1 MNPVLLEVRH
11 LSKRFAAT
19 QALEDVSL
27 AFRAGTV
34 HAVVGENGAG
44 KSTLVNLIGGVHLPD
59 QGEIVLEGEPVR
71 FRSPHDAMARGIGFV
86 HQEIA
91 LCPHITVAENVFMA
105 RLEDRGGLLDFRA
118 LYAQAAKLLGQFEA
132 HVDPRAT
139 VGDLSVSQQ
148 QVVEI
153 VKALSMNCKVI
164 IFDEPTAALTEPEAE
179 RLFRIVETLRARGL
193 AIIYISH
200 RLGEIYRI
208 CDEVTVLRDGHF
220 IATSPVSEVTQQ
232 QLVGRMVGREL
243 ADIYPPKARAPGET
257 VLEVERLSCDGR
269 FRDVSFSVRAGE
281 ILGFAG
287 LVGSGRTEVARTVC
301 GILRKT
307 EGTVRVGGK
316 PLNAQTYREAIRR
329 GVVYMT
335 EDRKTEGLFLE
346 MSVAANV
353 SVLDLDAVA
362 ARTLIDRGAEDALAE
377 HAMAEMAIKAAG
389 PGAKVGSLS
398 GGNQQKVLIAKLLTV
413 APRVLFM
420 DEPTRGID
428 VGAKAH
434 IYRTLRA
441 LADRGLAVV
450 VISSELPEVIGLCDR
465 VVVMN
470 EGRVRGTL
478 ERDAI
483 DEQTIIGMACLEIE
497 EARA

>member
-19 QALEDVSL
+19 QALDDVSL
-27 AFRAGTV
+27 KFRAGTV

-59 QGEIVLEGEPVR
+59 RGEVLLEGEPVR

-91 LCPHITVAENVFMA
+91 LCPHISVAENVFMA
-105 RLEDRGGLLDFRA
+105 QLEGRRWIDFSRLHARA
-118 LYAQAAKLLGQFEA
+118 AELLGQFEA
-132 HVDPRAT
+132 HVDPRAA
-139 VGDLSVSQQ
+139 VGELSVSQQ

-153 VKALSMNCKVI
+153 VKALTMNCKVI

-179 RLFRIVETLRARGL
+179 RLFRIIEALRARGL

-200 RLGEIYRI
+200 RLAEIFRI
-208 CDEVTVLRDGHF
+208 CDEVTVLRDGRF
-220 IATSPVSEVTQQ
+220 IATSPAAEVTQQ

-243 ADIYPPKARAPGET
+243 ADIYPPKAGAPGAT
-257 VLEVERLSCDGR
+257 VLEVEGLSCDGR
-269 FRDVSFSVRAGE
+269 FRGVSFSVRAGE

-307 EGTVRVGGK
+307 AGTVRVGGEI
-316 PLNAQTYREAIRR
+316 LNAQTYRDAIRR
-329 GVVYMT
+329 GVVYLT

-346 MSVAANV
+346 MSLAANL
-353 SVLDLDAVA
+353 SVLDLEAVA
-362 ARTLIDRGAEDALAE
+362 ARTLIDHGAEDALAE
-377 HAMAEMAIKAAG
+377 RAMGQMAIKAAG

-434 IYRTLRA
+434 IYQTLRG
-441 LADRGLAVV
+441 LAGRGLAVV

-483 DEQTIIGMACLEIE
+483 DERTIIGMACLD

>member
-1 MNPVLLEVRH
+1 
-11 LSKRFAAT
+11 
-19 QALEDVSL
+19 
-27 AFRAGTV
+27 
-34 HAVVGENGAG
+34 
-44 KSTLVNLIGGVHLPD
+44 
-59 QGEIVLEGEPVR
+59 
-71 FRSPHDAMARGIGFV
+71 
-86 HQEIA
+86 
-91 LCPHITVAENVFMA
+91 
-105 RLEDRGGLLDFRA
+105 
-118 LYAQAAKLLGQFEA
+118 
-132 HVDPRAT
+132 
-139 VGDLSVSQQ
+139 
-148 QVVEI
+148 VEI

-179 RLFRIVETLRARGL
+179 RLFRIVEALRARGL

-200 RLGEIYRI
+200 RLAEIFRI
-208 CDEVTVLRDGHF
+208 CDEVTVLRDGRF
-220 IATSPVSEVTQQ
+220 ISTSPVPEVTQQ

-243 ADIYPPKARAPGET
+243 TDIYPPKARAPGET
-257 VLEVERLSCDGR
+257 VLQVEGLSCDGR

-307 EGTVRVGGK
+307 GGSVRVGGK
-316 PLNAQTYREAIRR
+316 VLNAQTYRDAIRR
-329 GVVYMT
+329 GVVYLT

-362 ARTLIDRGAEDALAE
+362 AWTLIDRGAEEALAE
-377 HAMAEMAIKAAG
+377 RAMAELAIKAAG

-434 IYRTLRA
+434 IYRTLRG

-450 VISSELPEVIGLCDR
+450 VISSELSEVIGLCDR
-465 VVVMN
+465 VMVMN

-478 ERDAI
+478 ERNAI
-483 DEQTIIGMACLEIE
+483 DERTIIGMACLEIE